1 MVAAPPVILVF
12 DISALSVASPSE
24 WREFSRVGSCYV
36 PQIVYE
42 EMRLLF
48 DRSPDPDLER
58 IAKAFNRFY
67 ASSGWQIT
75 DVTAH
80 HPILKAG
87 SGQALTRR
95 ARVSLAVGKAAYGLA
110 QTFSNSLVVLVSK
123 DRSLLQRLY
132 DIPCVNLC
140 GITGDALL
148 QWSRTGQRPIAVS
161 QKFQQFRSAHNIPP
175 NTTGV
180 SQSYQRT
187 SPTRITPSKPKTP
200 LRKATSVPDW
210 MPDLVS
216 LLLAAA
222 GLAIAGY
229 LIWILLNNG
238 NLRKFLPSTSNP
250 VQFPVVVSH
259 LVASPHDVMPEVAM
273 RGCLSSSDRL
283 G

>member
-1 MVAAPPVILVF
+1 MVAVPPVILVF
-12 DISALSVASPSE
+12 DISALSVASPAE

-36 PQIVYE
+36 PQVVYE

-58 IAKAFNRFY
+58 IAKSFNRFY

-80 HPILKAG
+80 HASFKVG

-95 ARVSLAVGKAAYGLA
+95 SRVSLAVGRCAFALSES
-110 QTFSNSLVVLVSK
+110 FPNSLVVLVSK

-132 DIPCVNLC
+132 EIPAVNLC
-140 GITGDALL
+140 GITGESLL

-161 QKFQQFRSAHNIPP
+161 QKFQQFRTAYGLPP

-180 SQSYQRT
+180 SQSYQKM
-187 SPTRITPSKPKTP
+187 SPTRMTAQPAKPTFIRSSALP
-200 LRKATSVPDW
+200 DWVPD
-210 MPDLVS
+210 LIS

-222 GLAIAGY
+222 GLAIAAY
-229 LIWILLNNG
+229 LIWFLLNSQELKK
-238 NLRKFLPSTSNP
+238 NLPRTFAPTE
-250 VQFPVVVSH
+250 FPLAVDKISFT
-259 LVASPHDVMPEVAM
+259 A
-273 RGCLSSSDRL
+273 
-283 G
+283 